1 MGIWSSMW
9 TGVTG
14 LLATSEKMSVIGNNL
29 ANVNTVGYKT
39 QNTLFED
46 MISQNVST
54 GAGTG
59 QIGLGVRVAAIRN
72 DMSQGSLQTTTS
84 STDLAIGGN
93 GFFIVRAPNTSTD
106 YYTRAG
112 SFLFNKDGQ
121 LVDSNNDVVQ
131 GWKVDTNRVQQLE
144 AQNQPISQVPI
155 EGALGDVQMSQFT
168 LKARPTSLL
177 TMIANLDSTAT
188 SASPNAT
195 NPLFGLEQNYHY
207 TSNSSSAIAGTAFD
221 YSSSL
226 KVYDQNGAT
235 HTATIYYDK
244 VSNSGGKAYW
254 DFIVTVPGSDDGR
267 TIGGVKMSSTSQA
280 GLLMTGTLTFDASGD
295 LINESAYTLQSN
307 ATPTTGANG
316 SSFALSQWTAAK
328 VSNGYPLCTANFKQ
342 VSGASGTKS
351 TNAVSFGVNLGLSN
365 LNGWQ
370 AGAASNAQAAQ
381 DYYWANPTNKFGAIQ
396 GFNPAT
402 TVTGNNV
409 TTNYA
414 TSSSTTYA
422 SQDGYAPGLLQ
433 SVSVDTNGVL
443 SGTFSNGQNQQLFVI
458 GLANFTNQWGLRR
471 EGNNLFSA
479 TLNSGQ
485 ALTNRPNTGGLGS
498 ISSDTLEQS
507 NVDMATQLVDMITTQ
522 RAFEG
527 DSKVITTA
535 DTLISEL
542 IQLKR

>member
-9 TGVTG
+9 TGVSG

-39 QNTLFED
+39 QNMLFED
-46 MISQNVST
+46 MISQNIST

-59 QIGLGVRVAAIRN
+59 QVGLGVRVAAVEN
-72 DMSQGSLQTTTS
+72 DMSQGSLQSTDS

-112 SFLFNKDGQ
+112 SFLFNNAGQ

-131 GWKVDTNRVQQLE
+131 GWAVDTARVQAME
-144 AQNQPISQVPI
+144 AANETISQVPI
-155 EGALGDVQMSQFT
+155 KGSLGDIQLNQFT
-168 LKARPTSLL
+168 LKAKPTSLL
-177 TMIANLDSTAT
+177 SVITNLDSTAT
-188 SASPNAT
+188 SASPNAA

-207 TSNSSSAIAGTAFD
+207 TSNSTTAIAGTAFD
-221 YSSSL
+221 YSSTL
-226 KVYDQNGAT
+226 KVYDQNGQS
-235 HTATIYYDK
+235 HNATIYYDK
-244 VSNSGGKAYW
+244 VSNSGGQAYW
-254 DFIVTVPGSDDGR
+254 DYIVTIPGADDGR
-267 TIGGVKMSSTSQA
+267 TLDGVKLAKTSQA

-295 LINESAYTLQSN
+295 LINESAYTLKSSAVSSN
-307 ATPTTGANG
+307 GT
-316 SSFALSQWTAAK
+316 SFGLDQWKLAK
-328 VSNGYPLCTANFKQ
+328 VSNGYPLCTANFKS
-342 VSGASGTKS
+342 VSNASAPDA

-370 AGAASNAQAAQ
+370 SSAASNASLIGNS
-381 DYYWANPTNKFGAIQ
+381 ANRFALIQ

-402 TVTGNNV
+402 TVTATNV

-443 SGTFSNGQNQQLFVI
+443 SGSFSNGQTQQLFVV

-479 TLNSGQ
+479 TLASGQ

-542 IQLKR
+542 IQMKR

>member
-9 TGVTG
+9 TGVSG

-29 ANVNTVGYKT
+29 ANVNTVGYKA

-59 QIGLGVRVAAIRN
+59 QIGLGVRVAAVTN
-72 DMSQGSLQTTTS
+72 DMSQGSLQSTTS

-112 SFLFNKDGQ
+112 SFLFNNSGQ

-131 GWKVDTNRVQQLE
+131 GWAVDTNRVRQLE
-144 AQNQPISQVPI
+144 ASNQPISQVPI
-155 EGALGDVQMSQFT
+155 KGSLGDIQLNQFT
-168 LKARPTSLL
+168 LKAQPTSLL
-177 TMIANLDSTAT
+177 TMITNLDSTAV
-188 SASPNAT
+188 SASPNAA

-207 TSNSSSAIAGTAFD
+207 SSNSTSAIPGTAFD
-221 YSSSL
+221 YSSTL
-226 KVYDQNGAT
+226 KVFDQNGAS
-235 HTATIYYDK
+235 HNVTIYYDK
-244 VSNSGGKAYW
+244 VSNSGGQSYW
-254 DFIVTVPGSDDGR
+254 DYIVTCNGAEDGR
-267 TIGGVKMSSTSQA
+267 TLDGIQMSKTSQA

-295 LINESAYTLQSN
+295 LVNESAYTLQSN
-307 ATPTTGANG
+307 ATSVNG
-316 SSFALSQWTAAK
+316 TSFGLDQWKLAK
-328 VSNGYPLCTANFKQ
+328 VSNGYPLTTANFKQ
-342 VSGASGTKS
+342 VSNASA
-351 TNAVSFGVNLGLSN
+351 TNSLNPVSFGINLGLSN
-365 LNGWQ
+365 INGWQ
-370 AGAASNAQAAQ
+370 SSAASNASLIGN
-381 DYYWANPTNKFGAIQ
+381 DPNRFSMIQ

-402 TVTGNNV
+402 TVAATNI

-414 TSSSTTYA
+414 TSSSTTFA

-443 SGTFSNGQNQQLFVI
+443 SGTFSNGQNQQLFVV

-479 TLNSGQ
+479 TLDSGQ
-485 ALTNRPNTGGLGS
+485 ALTNRPNTGGLGT

-535 DTLISEL
+535 DTMISEL